1 MHILFFIPLLCCALA
16 AKDPQIDIK
25 ESLPA
30 AEVIKITPHTASYQI
45 TLLKNDNPDIENVV
59 GTLVIVL
66 KESNGIVSEQHAVLK
81 IRYADGAEDEHET
94 FLASWEAKDGGQY
107 HFSLKTRQNSEDETS
122 VRGVAQISEACGNVE
137 YQVPEG
143 QKVALPKKTL
153 FPMQHLKLL
162 LTQALNGQRT
172 NSSIVFD
179 GSNESFVPIDVESA
193 IQPVTPKLNIKGNCE
208 VDFKKAYLM
217 QMAVYEQ
224 SDKDMDP
231 VYITSQVVQKD
242 GIIISMDMDFPEIG
256 FTTRAQ
262 LVKVDL

>member
-1 MHILFFIPLLCCALA
+1 MCCTLD
-16 AKDPQIDIK
+16 AKNSKVEMNDVVPVADM
-25 ESLPA
+25 
-30 AEVIKITPHTASYQI
+30 IKIIPHTASYQI
-45 TLLKNDNPDIENVV
+45 TLVKNDNPDVENVV
-59 GTLVIVL
+59 GTLVIVI
-66 KESNGIVSEQHAVLK
+66 KESNGLVSEQNAVLK
-81 IRYADGAEDEHET
+81 VRYTDGTEDEHET

-107 HFSLKTRQNSEDETS
+107 HFSLKTRQNNEDEVS
-122 VRGVAQISEACGNVE
+122 VRGVAQKSEKSGQVE

-143 QKVALPKKTL
+143 QKVSLPARTL

-193 IQPVTPKLNIKGNCE
+193 IQPTTPKLNVKGNCE
-208 VDFKKAYLM
+208 VDFKKAYLL

-231 VYITSQVVQKD
+231 VYVTSQVVQKD